1 MAPEM
6 GLGSPDVDWR
16 ADIYALA
23 CVGYWLLTA
32 TPVFDLG
39 SSPMQVLMDHIQK
52 QPPSPSERTTAS
64 IPPALDYILLQCLSK
79 DPNDRPQTM
88 RELAE
93 RLAAVPLPE
102 PWTQERARLWW
113 LDNGS
118 KATPEKIPALVTAQ
132 DLAILPHADQPQV
145 N

>member
-1 MAPEM
+1 
-6 GLGSPDVDWR
+6 
-16 ADIYALA
+16 
-23 CVGYWLLTA
+23 
-32 TPVFDLG
+32 
-39 SSPMQVLMDHIQK
+39 MQVLMDHIQK

-88 RELAE
+88 QDLAE
-93 RLAAVPLPE
+93 RLAGVPLTD
-102 PWTQERARLWW
+102 PWNQERARRWW

-118 KATPEKIPALVTAQ
+118 KATPEKIPALVPAQ
-132 DLAILPHADQPQV
+132 DLAIASLADQPQI